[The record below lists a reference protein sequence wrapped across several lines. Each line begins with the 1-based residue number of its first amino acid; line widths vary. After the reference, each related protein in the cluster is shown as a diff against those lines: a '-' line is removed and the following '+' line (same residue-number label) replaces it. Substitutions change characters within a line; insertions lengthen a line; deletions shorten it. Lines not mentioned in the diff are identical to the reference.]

1 MSALPPLAPCRL
13 CGAKPREQDRFSTS
27 MVRCGGCGLTVK
39 QSALGENNAAERW
52 NRLNAPGG
60 GLDDPVSEVPLEMSL
75 CEAASTGLRPERAY
89 RFVVRAG
96 CAKCQAWDAWNAYA
110 RGEAGIPPMQH
121 PLLASFCN
129 PGVRVVSGAP
139 TAMRQR
145 LA

>member
-1 MSALPPLAPCRL
+1 MNALQMLATCRL

-39 QSALGENNAAERW
+39 QSALGENNAVERW
-52 NRLNAPGG
+52 NQLNAPGG
-60 GLDDPVSEVPLEMSL
+60 GPTDLAAEVPLEMSL
-75 CEAASTGLRPERAY
+75 CEAAGMGLRPDRAY

-96 CAKCQAWDAWNAYA
+96 CAKCLAWDAWNAYA
-110 RGEAGIPPMQH
+110 RGEGELPPMQH

-129 PGVRVVSGAP
+129 PGMRIVSGS
-139 TAMRQR
+139 QVGLR